1 MIRRTNKFSVG
12 IWMITPSVM
21 TSLLARDCPHSC
33 LSNGEYSVASG
44 AVMAVVWQ
52 VSRLTIGDR
61 LQNVHQAG
69 MIPRTGLY
77 NLWCVKWN
85 FLMCVNLFAKLSP
98 IIQVS
103 LCCGLIDRCTFSMKP
118 LCRKTFA
125 RVLLVSLQM
134 LQQHRTTLYV
144 LLLYFLILFNFILY
158 MMQKLNYCCQT
169 GFAFASFVGF
179 LPVNRITFKSCG
191 RTSIRFLG

>member
-44 AVMAVVWQ
+44 AVMSVVWQ

-85 FLMCVNLFAKLSP
+85 FLMCAECRPICQTITYNTGVTVLWFNWQVYIFNEAIMQENIRPSLVGLFADVAATQDN
-98 IIQVS
+98 IV
-103 LCCGLIDRCTFSMKP
+103 
-118 LCRKTFA
+118 
-125 RVLLVSLQM
+125 RVIV
-134 LQQHRTTLYV
+134 V
-144 LLLYFLILFNFILY
+144 FFD
-158 MMQKLNYCCQT
+158 
-169 GFAFASFVGF
+169 FV
-179 LPVNRITFKSCG
+179 
-191 RTSIRFLG
+191 